1 MDIILVGVVFLSAA
15 AGAAVMYIVMKQRIT
30 MAEKH
35 FGERMRDVELARESF
50 SESMK
55 HLSSTLLE
63 EKRKSLQQD
72 NHAQM
77 SHLLE
82 PLHQRL
88 RDFNEK
94 VERSYNEEKGERIR
108 LKKELEDLMQLNKRL
123 DEDARKLA
131 TAIAGNNKAQGD
143 WGEMIL
149 SRILQN
155 SGLREGEEYLVQW
168 SSTNAQGE
176 RIRPDALVQ
185 LPHGRH
191 IVIDSKVSLT
201 AYTRL
206 VHEEDDAKMHVF
218 AQEHLASVRGH
229 ISKLSSK
236 EYFTAAGIDSP
247 DFVLLFIPVE
257 SAFGRAVQLDAELF
271 EYAWD
276 RKIVLVSPSTLLAT
290 LRTMAALWTQERR
303 AQNAEEIARE
313 AGALYD
319 KLVSF
324 TDDLLD
330 AGKKMDQAKQCVSD
344 ALNKFSLGRGNVLAR
359 VEKMRQLG
367 ARSSKHFHVS
377 LGEDAAAE

>member
-15 AGAAVMYIVMKQRIT
+15 AGAFVMYIVMKQRIT
-30 MAEKH
+30 LAEKH

-131 TAIAGNNKAQGD
+131 TAISGNNKSQGD

-168 SSTNAQGE
+168 TSTNVQGE
-176 RIRPDALVQ
+176 RIRPDALIQ

-206 VHEEDDAKMHVF
+206 VHEEDDAKMHAF
-218 AQEHLASVRGH
+218 GQEHLASVRGH

-344 ALNKFSLGRGNVLAR
+344 ALNKFSLGRGNVLNR

-367 ARSSKHFHVS
+367 ARNSKQFDAN
-377 LGEDAAAE
+377 LGDASAE